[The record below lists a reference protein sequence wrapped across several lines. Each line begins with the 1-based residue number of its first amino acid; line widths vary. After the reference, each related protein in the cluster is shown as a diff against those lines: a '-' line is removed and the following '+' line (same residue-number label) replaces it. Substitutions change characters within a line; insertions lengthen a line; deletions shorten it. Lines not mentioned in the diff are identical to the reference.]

1 MKPEVRLPE
10 HAWTAH
16 ARRMQTLESTARP
29 NVIVKKSPV
38 TGEKLGEFPIVD
50 RAGVEAA
57 VARARSAFA
66 SWKLTTVEE
75 RLSMLSRMNEVL
87 RAHRDEYAQRI
98 SEDTGKPLVDSVM
111 T

>member
-1 MKPEVRLPE
+1 
-10 HAWTAH
+10 
-16 ARRMQTLESTARP
+16 MQTLESTARP